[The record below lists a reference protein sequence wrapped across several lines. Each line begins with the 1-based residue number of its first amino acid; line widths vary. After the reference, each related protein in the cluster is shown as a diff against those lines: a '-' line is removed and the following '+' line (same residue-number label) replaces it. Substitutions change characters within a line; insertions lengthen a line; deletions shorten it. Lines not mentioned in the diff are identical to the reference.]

1 MHVYV
6 HMHADLWKAQS
17 ANADFTD
24 LRGNVCA
31 LIRDTHPRAQNGKDS
46 STCPPQTLSDSSSRA
61 ALSQPESVH
70 L

>member
-24 LRGNVCA
+24 LRGNVCV
-31 LIRDTHPRAQNGKDS
+31 LIRDTHPRAQIGKDS
-46 STCPPQTLSDSSSRA
+46 STCSPAPNT
-61 ALSQPESVH
+61 
-70 L
+70 

>member
-31 LIRDTHPRAQNGKDS
+31 LIRDTHPRAQIGKDS
-46 STCPPQTLSDSSSRA
+46 STCSPAPNT
-61 ALSQPESVH
+61 
-70 L
+70 